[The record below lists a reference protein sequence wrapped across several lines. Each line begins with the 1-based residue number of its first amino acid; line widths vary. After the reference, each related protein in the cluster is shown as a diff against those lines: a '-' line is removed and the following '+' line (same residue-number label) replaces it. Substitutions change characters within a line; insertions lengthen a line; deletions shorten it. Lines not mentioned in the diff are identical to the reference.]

1 MKKKQGTRL
10 LSFRLR
16 EDISESKGFN
26 SMGLLPRHAADWL
39 FVPF

>member
-1 MKKKQGTRL
+1 MKKKQGTSL

-16 EDISESKGFN
+16 EGISGSKGFN

-39 FVPF
+39 FVPL